1 MIRPRFLLSG
11 NPHYSVLRSDATMK
25 DPQSTERLNQL
36 ATAPVGKLL
45 WQYSL
50 PAVVGM
56 VVMSL
61 YNVVDRIFIGRG
73 VGADAISG
81 LAITFPVMNLCAA
94 FGVLIG
100 AGASTRVSILLGG
113 NDFRGAS
120 RVLGNSLTL
129 TLGIGIIYI
138 SLFGYF
144 LEDILIAFGAGQAT
158 LPYAYDFL
166 WHLLPG
172 LLMINLTFSFNNIM
186 RASGYPVRAMF
197 TMIIGA
203 VLNVG
208 LAPLFIFHFD
218 MGIKGAA
225 IASDIAMTISM
236 IFVMAHFCRKNVTVH
251 FERGTFKLSSRIVWA
266 IVSIG
271 AAPSLVN
278 AASCLINILINKSL
292 VNYGSDLAVGAAGIF
307 VTYTSLLTTFVLGM
321 CLGMQPIVGYN
332 YGAGNLHRLKNTFY
346 LACGVATAICT
357 AGCIFGLLFPGLIAQ
372 AFTTDATLISVTVN
386 ALLHA
391 LPMFWMVGFQ
401 IVSTAFFQSIDKA
414 GKSIIL
420 SLVRQVI
427 FLIPLL
433 IILPRH
439 FALEGVW
446 LSFPSSDCMAT
457 IVTAI
462 LIVLQIRQLNTSE
475 NLHPKK

>member
-1 MIRPRFLLSG
+1 MPTS
-11 NPHYSVLRSDATMK
+11 S
-25 DPQSTERLNQL
+25 QRLNEL
-36 ATAPVGKLL
+36 ATVSPGKLL

-56 VVMSL
+56 LVMSL
-61 YNVVDRIFIGRG
+61 YNVVDRIYIGRG

-100 AGASTRVSILLGG
+100 AGASTRISILLGAG
-113 NDFRGAS
+113 DLGGAA
-120 RVLGNSLTL
+120 RVLGNALTL
-129 TLGIGIIYI
+129 TLSIGVAYV

-144 LEDILIAFGAGQAT
+144 LKDLLIAFGAGPAT

-172 LLMINLTFSFNNIM
+172 MLMINLTFSFNNII
-186 RASGYPVRAMF
+186 RASGYPIRAMF

-208 LAPLFIFHFD
+208 LAPLFIFYFD

-225 IASDIAMTISM
+225 IASDISMTISM
-236 IFVMAHFCRKNVTVH
+236 IFVMAHFCRKNVTVR
-251 FERGTFKLSSRIVWA
+251 FRSGTYMPSRRIIWA

-292 VNYGSDLAVGAAGIF
+292 VSYGTDLAVGAAGIF

-332 YGAGNLHRLKNTFY
+332 YGAGNLHRLKRTFY
-346 LACGVATAICT
+346 LAAGVATAICT
-357 AGCIFGLLFPGLIAQ
+357 AGCLFGLCCPDLIART
-372 AFTTDATLISVTVN
+372 FTVDPTLIQVTVN
-386 ALLHA
+386 ALRHA

-401 IVSTAFFQSIDKA
+401 IISTAFFQSIDKA

-433 IILPRH
+433 VVLPRY
-439 FALEGVW
+439 FDLNGVW
-446 LSFPSSDCMAT
+446 LSFPTSDCLAT
-457 IVTAI
+457 IVTII
-462 LIVLQIRQLNTSE
+462 LIAVQMRKLNSLTPSQS
-475 NLHPKK
+475 PI

>member
-1 MIRPRFLLSG
+1 M
-11 NPHYSVLRSDATMK
+11 ATSS
-25 DPQSTERLNQL
+25 QRLNEL
-36 ATAPVGKLL
+36 ATVSPGKLL

-56 VVMSL
+56 LVMSL
-61 YNVVDRIFIGRG
+61 YNVVDRIYIGRG

-81 LAITFPVMNLCAA
+81 LAITFPVMNLSAA

-100 AGASTRVSILLGG
+100 AGASTRISILLGAG
-113 NDFRGAS
+113 DLKGAA
-120 RVLGNSLTL
+120 RVLGNALTL
-129 TLGIGIIYI
+129 TLSIGVAYV
-138 SLFGYF
+138 SLFGLF
-144 LEDILIAFGAGQAT
+144 LKDILVAFGAGPAT

-166 WHLLPG
+166 VHLLPG
-172 LLMINLTFSFNNIM
+172 MLMINLTFSFNNII
-186 RASGYPVRAMF
+186 RSSGYPLRAMF

-203 VLNVG
+203 VLNVA
-208 LAPLFIFHFD
+208 LAPLFIFYFD

-225 IASDIAMTISM
+225 IASDISMTISM

-251 FERGTFKLSSRIVWA
+251 FQKGTYRPNRRIIWA
-266 IVSIG
+266 IISIG

-292 VNYGSDLAVGAAGIF
+292 VSYGSDLAVGAAGIF

-332 YGAGNLHRLKNTFY
+332 YGAGNLHRLKRTFY
-346 LACGVATAICT
+346 LAAGVATGICT
-357 AGCIFGLLFPGLIAQ
+357 AGCLFGLFFPGLIACT
-372 AFTTDATLISVTVN
+372 FTTDATLIDVTVN
-386 ALLHA
+386 ALRHS

-401 IVSTAFFQSIDKA
+401 IISTAFFQSIDKA

-439 FALEGVW
+439 FGLNGIW
-446 LSFPSSDCMAT
+446 LSFPTSDCIATLVT
-457 IVTAI
+457 IV
-462 LIVLQIRQLNTSE
+462 LIAWQMRRLSNIKATQPAT
-475 NLHPKK
+475 

>member
-1 MIRPRFLLSG
+1 MLS
-11 NPHYSVLRSDATMK
+11 SQRL
-25 DPQSTERLNQL
+25 TEL
-36 ATAPVGKLL
+36 ASAPVGRLL
-45 WQYSL
+45 WKYSL

-61 YNVVDRIFIGRG
+61 YNVVDRIYIGRG

-100 AGASTRVSILLGG
+100 AGASTRMSILLGSG
-113 NDFRGAS
+113 DLRGAA

-129 TLGIGIIYI
+129 TLGIGAVYI

-144 LEDILIAFGAGQAT
+144 LKDILVAFGAGPAT

-186 RASGYPVRAMF
+186 RSSGYPVRAMF
-197 TMIIGA
+197 TMILGA
-203 VLNVG
+203 VLNVA
-208 LAPLFIFHFD
+208 LAPVFIFWLD

-225 IASDIAMTISM
+225 IASDISMTISM
-236 IFVMAHFCRKNVTVH
+236 VFVMAHFCRKDVTVR
-251 FERGTFKLSSRIVWA
+251 FQRGTYRLSGRIVWA

-292 VNYGSDLAVGAAGIF
+292 VAYGSDIAVGAAGIF
-307 VTYTSLLTTFVLGM
+307 VTYTTLLTTFVLGM

-332 YGAGNLHRLKNTFY
+332 YGAGNLHRLRRTY
-346 LACGVATAICT
+346 WLAAAVATAICT
-357 AGCIFGLLFPGLIAQ
+357 AGCLFGLTCPGLIAA
-372 AFTTDATLISVTVN
+372 AFTTDATLVGVTVN
-386 ALLHA
+386 ALGHA

-433 IILPRH
+433 VMLPLR
-439 FALEGVW
+439 FGLDGIW
-446 LSFPSSDCMAT
+446 MSFPTSDFLAT
-457 IVTAI
+457 VVTVI
-462 LIVLQIRQLNTSE
+462 LIIMQMRALSHCSPAAAAASKLNS
-475 NLHPKK
+475 